1 MQALRE
7 AWNRMNLVQR
17 VVLLTV
23 VLACG
28 GAVAMLV
35 GWARTPSLA
44 LLYSGLE
51 PEEASRIVEKVR
63 ESGVPYEI
71 RGGGT
76 SVYVSEDKVYSLRL
90 ELAGQGLPAGDQRGY
105 KILDDEKIGTSPF
118 TQRLNFRRAIE
129 GEIARSI
136 QVLDGV
142 VSARVHV
149 VRPENSLFG
158 GQEKASSATVVLKL
172 KPGWHESPRN
182 IAAIIHMVAGSVE
195 GLKPENVVVVD
206 SSANLLSGNV
216 KDEFARG
223 AGTFLDS
230 KTQHEEYLAHKV
242 EDMLSQVL
250 GPGRATVRVSC
261 LMDNSSGS
269 TTSEVYDPAAKVAL
283 KEETKTKSAS
293 GAEATSS
300 GSGTTKEETQLTDY
314 AVGRTVKHEVVVP
327 GKVTS
332 ISVAAFVDLS
342 APPAPAAA
350 ADGTT
355 PPPAAPAPTLKAAD
369 VETIIR
375 NALGLK
381 ETDSI
386 KVVETPFHRP
396 ETTALA
402 ATEEASDS
410 SRAFYLDIARQGS
423 LGVLVIGILVALKIV
438 SGPRKRQAAG
448 AASGG
453 TLMGASTGAMGALPM
468 PGSSLEENPA
478 LLKSRITAA
487 LQENPEEVKRLF
499 MAWAEGRH
507 EGA

>member
-1 MQALRE
+1 MS
-7 AWNRMNLVQR
+7 LVQR

-23 VLACG
+23 LLACG
-28 GAVAMLV
+28 GAVALLV
-35 GWARTPSLA
+35 GWVRTPSLA

-63 ESGVPYEI
+63 DSGVPYEL
-71 RGGGT
+71 RSGGT
-76 SVYVSEDKVYSLRL
+76 AVYVPEEKVYALRL
-90 ELAGQGLPAGDQRGY
+90 DLAGQGLPTGDQRGY
-105 KILDDEKIGTSPF
+105 KILDEEKIGTSPF

-136 QVLDGV
+136 QVLEGV
-142 VSARVHV
+142 ASARVHI

-172 KPGWHESPRN
+172 KPGWRQSPRN
-182 IAAIIHMVAGSVE
+182 IAAIIHLVAGSVE
-195 GLKPENVVVVD
+195 GLKTENVVVVD
-206 SSANLLSGNV
+206 NAANLLSGNA

-223 AGTFLDS
+223 AGTFLDF
-230 KTQHEEYLAHKV
+230 KTQHEEYLARKV

-250 GPGRATVRVSC
+250 GPGRATVRVNC
-261 LMDNSSGS
+261 LIDNSSAS
-269 TTSEVYDPAAKVAL
+269 TTSEVYDPAAKVPT

-293 GAEATSS
+293 GATAEAAAN
-300 GSGTTKEETQLTDY
+300 GTTKEETNLTDY

-342 APPAPAAA
+342 APAPPAAA

-355 PPPAAPAPTLKAAD
+355 PPAPQTPTVKAGD

-386 KVVETPFHRP
+386 KVVETPFHRV
-396 ETTALA
+396 ETAETA
-402 ATEEASDS
+402 ATEETADS
-410 SRAFYLDIARQGS
+410 SRTFYIDVARQAS
-423 LGVLVIGILVALKIV
+423 LGVLVIGVLVALKIV
-438 SGPRKRQAAG
+438 SGPRKRHGAAARPAG
-448 AASGG
+448 A
-453 TLMGASTGAMGALPM
+453 LVGAPAGALGALPA
-468 PGSSLEENPA
+468 PGASMEENPA

-499 MAWAEGRH
+499 LAWAEGRH